1 MAQQVEELIDRFGH
15 AAVALVMVVENVFPP
30 IPSEPALLLAGVAV
44 GEDRLGFVPVV
55 LAATAGSVL
64 GALILYWISAAGGRP
79 LLDRHGRRVG
89 ITQAD
94 VARAE
99 RWFARWGPWLVLGAR
114 VVPFARS
121 VVSIP
126 AGLVRMPVW
135 LFTVLTAIGSL
146 VWNIAVI
153 GAGWALGDSWQRAAE
168 AVGLAG
174 VVAATLAA
182 ALVIPLA
189 GMAWR
194 RRRTPA

>member
-1 MAQQVEELIDRFGH
+1 MTTQLEELINRFGH

-44 GEDRLGFVPVV
+44 GEGRLGFAAVV
-55 LAATAGSVL
+55 AAATLGSVL
-64 GALILYWISAAGGRP
+64 GALILYWLSAVGGRP
-79 LLDRHGRRVG
+79 LLDRHGRRLG
-89 ITQAD
+89 ITPAD

-135 LFTVLTAIGSL
+135 QFTILSAAGSL
-146 VWNIAVI
+146 VWNVAVV
-153 GAGWALGDSWQRAAE
+153 GAGWALGDSWERAAE

-174 VVAATLAA
+174 VVAATLVAA
-182 ALVIPLA
+182 ILVPLA
-189 GMAWR
+189 GVVWR
-194 RRRTPA
+194 RRRSLA